1 MGFAAVARVTDD
13 RWIACQV
20 LDNVNFGLAA
30 GGELEVETTLCHEIR
45 QHREAIAIDDA
56 AADQTYCAHHTPR
69 IYGLQ
74 SYISVPIILP
84 GDRFFGTLCAI
95 HTGTAEVNNPQMI
108 GTFKLFAE
116 LIAWHL
122 DASDQLDDATRQLR
136 DEQETAELREQF
148 IAILGHDLRNPI
160 ASVNAGVDKMLRD
173 GWTDRSPQ
181 LLGLM
186 KDSIRRMAGLVDN
199 VMDFAR
205 ARMGGGISLEFDGD
219 RAVAE
224 TLNQVVEEFR
234 MSHPNRTLE
243 VAFDI
248 DRNVRVDHARLA
260 QMASNLLGNALTHG
274 SGDHPVLVKANCD
287 NTSFVLSVQNGGAQ
301 IPQSAIDRLFRPF
314 QRGETQ
320 RGEGLGLGLYIASE
334 IARAHGGTLTVASD
348 DSSTRFTFVMPG
360 QSRSSL
366 NGSILT
372 TLVWKRHPSETVAVL
387 PRLQCQSSR

>member
-1 MGFAAVARVTDD
+1 MSIDYQRDIDAVQRIGAVPRILDVVCRLTGMGFAAVARVTDE

-20 LDNVNFGLAA
+20 LDNVNFGLAP

-45 QHREAIAIDDA
+45 QHREAIAIDDV

-74 SYISVPIILP
+74 SYISVPIMLP

-95 HTGTAEVNNPQMI
+95 HTGTAKVNNPQMI

-136 DEQETAELREQF
+136 DERETAELREQF

-186 KDSIRRMAGLVDN
+186 KDSISRMAKLVDD

-205 ARMGGGISLEFDGD
+205 ARMGGGIPLDFDNN

-224 TLNQVVEEFR
+224 TLTHVVEEFR
-234 MSHPNRTLE
+234 MAHPDRAIET
-243 VAFDI
+243 VFDLS
-248 DRNVRVDHARLA
+248 RNVGVDHVRLG
-260 QMASNLLGNALTHG
+260 QLVSNLLGNALTHG
-274 SGDHPVLVKANCD
+274 SEDHPVVVEAACDD
-287 NTSFVLSVQNGGAQ
+287 NTFVLTVQNGGAP
-301 IPQSAIDRLFRPF
+301 IPQTALERLFQPF
-314 QRGETQ
+314 QRGETPDAK
-320 RGEGLGLGLYIASE
+320 GLGLGLFIAAE
-334 IARAHGGTLTVASD
+334 IARAHGGALTVASGD
-348 DSSTRFTFVMPG
+348 GSTRFTFSMPG
-360 QSRSSL
+360 
-366 NGSILT
+366 
-372 TLVWKRHPSETVAVL
+372 
-387 PRLQCQSSR
+387 